1 MNQSFISL
9 PAKRISYMF
18 KYFRITLLILL
29 IGFPLILVSQRAQ
42 KIDSLLVTL
51 SQAQEKNER
60 LALLIEISNIYNRDN
75 IKYKECLS
83 LLEEASTI
91 ASKDSNLVS
100 LSKIFSA
107 YGVLY
112 RNAAEYD
119 KAHLSH
125 QKALEYAIRA
135 GDKTLQASALNGIGV
150 VYRRQDN
157 HAVAA
162 QYHIDALKLADEV
175 GDRFNISVSINSLGN
190 IYSLS
195 GQFPEAIKYFRRGL
209 KLSNEMGNRLGIA
222 INLNNIGEAYEFTMN
237 YDSALFYYSKSLE
250 ANKEIQSQKGI
261 AISYNAI
268 GKIKLIKGDVR
279 EAYKLFR
286 EAMII
291 DKKLGDKKFIADS
304 YINLGRAYLAMNR
317 LQEAEDN
324 LNRGLQIATEIGSI
338 THSQW
343 AYETLSEV
351 NKARGDA
358 RKALALFQKSIIFRD
373 SLINER
379 NSRALAMIEVMYNT
393 QKKEKEIELLRKNQ
407 EITQKELARQKIIQV
422 VYLVGFIFFLIS
434 TVLAYSALNIKRKAN
449 KVLAFQKTEIEISNN
464 RLNQQQ
470 QEILKKN
477 DEINIQRDNIA
488 LKNKHL
494 EEAYGVIESYI
505 GKITDNIRYAER
517 IQKAI
522 LSPLESALPCFSDI
536 FCYYKPKDFVSGDFY
551 WMSAKSDSMYL
562 AVADCTGHGVP
573 GAFMSIIGMDLLNQA
588 INQQG
593 IKEPSQIL
601 DFLNIEVRKKL
612 RKDNEEAVLK
622 DSMDIAICRYD
633 KTTNTLHFAGALIPL
648 IIIRNKTIIEVKASP
663 ASIGISNTVYKN
675 SFEQK
680 AINMQAGDWLYL
692 FSDGFSDQFGGERG
706 AKFLRKRLY
715 STLTDI
721 NTQRGEQQ
729 RASLERIFNQ
739 WKGSTEQID
748 DVLVLGL
755 MI

>member
-1 MNQSFISL
+1 M
-9 PAKRISYMF
+9 
-18 KYFRITLLILL
+18 LL
-29 IGFPLILVSQRAQ
+29 SQRSQ
-42 KIDSLLVTL
+42 KVDSLLVTL
-51 SQAQEKNER
+51 GQVQEKTQR
-60 LALLIEISNIYNRDN
+60 LDILIEISNIYNRDN
-75 IKYKECLS
+75 IKYSECIS
-83 LLEEASTI
+83 LLEEANSI
-91 ASKDSNLVS
+91 ASKDSNFVS
-100 LSKIFSA
+100 LAKIYSA
-107 YGVLY
+107 YGVLF

-119 KAHLSH
+119 KAHNAH
-125 QKALEYAIRA
+125 QKALEYATK
-135 GDKTLQASALNGIGV
+135 GNNKTLQASALNGIGV
-150 VYRRQDN
+150 VFRRQDN

-195 GQFPEAIKYFRRGL
+195 GQYQEAMKYFRRGL
-209 KLSNEMGNRLGIA
+209 KLSNEMGNKLGIA
-222 INLNNIGEAYEFTMN
+222 INLNNIGEAFEFTMQ
-237 YDSALFYYSKSLE
+237 YDSALYYYSKSLE

-268 GKIKLIKGDVR
+268 GKIKLIKGDIK
-279 EAYKLFR
+279 EAYNLFR
-286 EAMII
+286 EAMVI

-317 LQEAEDN
+317 LHDAEDH
-324 LNRGLQIATEIGSI
+324 LARGLQIAAEIGSI
-338 THSQW
+338 SHAQW

-351 NKARGDA
+351 SKKRGDSS
-358 RKALALFQKSIIFRD
+358 KALELYQKSIIYRD

-393 QKKEKEIELLRKNQ
+393 QKKEKEIELLLKNQ
-407 EITQKELARQKIIQV
+407 EITEKELARQKIIQV

-434 TVLAYSALNIKRKAN
+434 TILVYSALNIKRKAN
-449 KVLAFQKTEIEISNN
+449 KVLASQKAEIERSNS

-477 DEINIQRDNIA
+477 DEINIQRNNIA

-494 EEAYGVIESYI
+494 EEAYGVIENYI

-522 LSPLESALPCFSDI
+522 LSPLESALPFFADI

-551 WMSAKSDSMYL
+551 WINAKGDSIFI

-593 IKEPSQIL
+593 INEPSMIL

-622 DSMDIAICRYD
+622 DSLDIGICRFD
-633 KTTNTLHFAGALIPL
+633 KPTSTLHFAGALIPL
-648 IIIRNKTIIEVKASP
+648 IILRNNAIIEVKASP
-663 ASIGISNTVYKN
+663 VSIGISNAVYKKG
-675 SFEQK
+675 FEQRS
-680 AINMQAGDWLYL
+680 INVQKGDWLYL

-706 AKFLRKRLY
+706 PKFLRKRLH
-715 STLTDI
+715 SNLIEI
-721 NTQRGEQQ
+721 NSQRGEQQ
-729 RASLERIFNQ
+729 RVSLERIFSQ
-739 WKGSTEQID
+739 WKGSAEQID
-748 DVLVLGL
+748 DVLVLGFML
-755 MI
+755 